1 MRISLS
7 NDFIIVD
14 YLLKVS
20 VCDKVRINPSVV
32 AIPLALKSQH
42 IIFFHL

>member
-7 NDFIIVD
+7 NDFIIAD

-20 VCDKVRINPSVV
+20 VCNEVRINP
-32 AIPLALKSQH
+32 L
-42 IIFFHL
+42 